1 MPKLHLAAT
10 CPVYD
15 SFRVQ
20 QVAGMFDVP
29 LSARATERFCVELPH
44 PEQFPRDWQVGL
56 IVGPSGSGKST
67 VAKHLFGRRLYRAGP
82 WPDDRAVVECLPLG
96 SIRQITRLLT
106 AVGFSSPPGWI
117 KPYRVLSTGEQFRCD
132 LARALA
138 EAMAAGNAGEQ
149 PGADHLETEGGD
161 RQCAGRS
168 LGQPVP
174 TPPVEESGLGSQ
186 STEGSPPA
194 VGSVGL
200 FADLPGQLPL
210 VAFDEYTS
218 VVDREVARVVSA
230 AVAKGIRRGWI
241 GCRLVAVT
249 CHYDVAPWLEPDWVI
264 DMATGTFR
272 QEFFRRPAIELRLFR
287 CRRSAW
293 RLFAR
298 HHYLSG
304 SLSPMARC
312 YLATW
317 DDRPVAFCATVSLIG
332 RKGRWRV
339 SRLVTLPDYQGMGI
353 GTAVLEAVAD
363 LHLGEGHRVNVTTS
377 HPAMIAHWRRSPRWR
392 IVSVQKAGRRATDR
406 FIPGY
411 RSSAGRAVVSAEY
424 LGPECDRHASRSAA
438 THRS

>member
-1 MPKLHLAAT
+1 MPKLQLAVA

-15 SFRVQ
+15 SFRVR

-29 LSARATERFCVELPH
+29 LAERAGEQFCVDLPSE
-44 PEQFPRDWQVGL
+44 EQFPRNWRVGL

-67 VAKHLFGRRLYRAGP
+67 LAERLFARRLYRTRP
-82 WPDDRAVVECLPLG
+82 WPADRAVVDCLPLR
-96 SIRQITRLLT
+96 SIKQITRLFT

-138 EAMAAGNAGEQ
+138 EAMAAADQSGDAASGGPQRASAHGAMPQAPSCENSEQ
-149 PGADHLETEGGD
+149 DND
-161 RQCAGRS
+161 R
-168 LGQPVP
+168 
-174 TPPVEESGLGSQ
+174 
-186 STEGSPPA
+186 SPPA
-194 VGSVGL
+194 EPVPRAVGRL
-200 FADLPGQLPL
+200 FAERPGQLPL

-218 VVDREVARVVSA
+218 VVDRNVARVVSA

-241 GCRLVAVT
+241 ACRLVAVT
-249 CHYDVAPWLEPDWVI
+249 CHWDVAEWLEPDWVI

-272 QEFFRRPAIELRLFR
+272 RGFFRRPAIQLRLFR

-304 SLSPMARC
+304 SLSTTARC

-317 DDRPVAFCATVSLIG
+317 DDRPVSFCATVSLIG

-339 SRLVTLPDYQGMGI
+339 SRLVTLPDYQGIGI
-353 GTAVLEAVAD
+353 GTAVLETVAE
-363 LHLGEGHRVNVTTS
+363 LHRGEGHRVNVTAS
-377 HPAMIAHWRRSPRWR
+377 HPAMIAHWQRSPRWR
-392 IVSVQKAGRRATDR
+392 IVSVRKTGSRRTER
-406 FIPGY
+406 FVRGY

-424 LGPECDRHASRSAA
+424 VGIAPGGRPINGSVG
-438 THRS
+438 